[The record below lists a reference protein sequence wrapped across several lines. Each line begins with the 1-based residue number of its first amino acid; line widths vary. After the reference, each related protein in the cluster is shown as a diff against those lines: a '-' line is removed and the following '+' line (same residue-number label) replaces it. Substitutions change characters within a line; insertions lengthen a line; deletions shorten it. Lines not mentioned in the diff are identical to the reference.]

1 MTQNSDASG
10 LAMTSGGDYS
20 LSTRGAKN
28 VMDRAT
34 PRFRAGL
41 AAAAGQATV
50 DHLVIADFGC
60 ADGGTGLETM
70 RQLANH
76 AKTLRPNGSV
86 TIVYEDQPL
95 NDFNTLTRMAQGQA
109 GPPPLHDPARGNYVL
124 ASSTSFYQP
133 VLPPGSLHLGC
144 SATAMH

>member
-10 LAMTSGGDYS
+10 LAMTTGGDYS

-28 VMDRAT
+28 VIDRAT
-34 PRFRAGL
+34 PRFRAAL
-41 AAAAGQATV
+41 AAAAGQATG

-60 ADGGTGLETM
+60 ADGGTGLEAM
-70 RQLANH
+70 RQLASH

-95 NDFNTLTRMAQGQA
+95 
-109 GPPPLHDPARGNYVL
+109 
-124 ASSTSFYQP
+124 
-133 VLPPGSLHLGC
+133 
-144 SATAMH
+144 